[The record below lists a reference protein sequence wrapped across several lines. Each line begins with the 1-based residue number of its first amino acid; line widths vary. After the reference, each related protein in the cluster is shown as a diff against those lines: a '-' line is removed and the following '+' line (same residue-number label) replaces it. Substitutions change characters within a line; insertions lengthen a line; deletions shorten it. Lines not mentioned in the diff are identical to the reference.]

1 MQTYIANRLVWLV
14 IVLFG
19 LTLMTFVITNVIHGD
34 AALAA
39 AGFDAPQEQV
49 VKMRQLMGLDKPL
62 PEQYFRYLWRL
73 LHGDLGTAGRSRQAV
88 LRDLRLYVPATVEL
102 SITAMIL
109 YVLIGVPL
117 GVLGALR
124 RGSLLDKG
132 IDAVSIFGVAM
143 PQFWLGLMLQLVLYN
158 RLGWFPGTGR
168 LAVGL
173 APPDRITGLY
183 VIDSIVTGNAQTLVN
198 SLHHLCLPAITLTLG
213 SLGNI
218 TRVTRRS
225 MLVVLTQD
233 YIRTARAKGLKE
245 RSVVYGHA
253 LRTALIP
260 IITMIGLQAGF
271 VLSGAV
277 LVEIIFS
284 WPGIGKYLFD
294 SIAFMDF
301 QPIMGTVLLI
311 GLIFV
316 VINLIVDIAYPVIDP
331 RIVHR

>member
-19 LTLMTFVITNVIHGD
+19 LTLMTFVITNVIPGD

-49 VKMRQLMGLDKPL
+49 EKMRQVMGLDKPL

-73 LHGDLGTAGRSRQAV
+73 LHGDLGTAGRSRQPV
-88 LRDLRLYVPATVEL
+88 LRDLRIYVPATIEL

-109 YVLIGVPL
+109 YVLIGIPL
-117 GVLGALR
+117 GVVGALR

-132 IDAVSIFGVAM
+132 IDALSIFGVAM
-143 PQFWLGLMLQLVLYN
+143 PAFWLGLMLQLVLYN

-173 APPDRITGLY
+173 DPPTRITGMY
-183 VIDSIVTGNAQTLVN
+183 VIDSVLTGNGQALASALKHLV
-198 SLHHLCLPAITLTLG
+198 LPAVTLTVA

-225 MLVVLTQD
+225 VLGVLTQD
-233 YIRTARAKGLKE
+233 YIRTARAKGLQE
-245 RSVVYGHA
+245 RSVIYGHA

-260 IITMIGLQAGF
+260 VVTIVGLQAGF

-301 QPIMGTVLLI
+301 QPIMGTILLI
-311 GLIFV
+311 GVIFV
-316 VINLIVDIAYPVIDP
+316 VINLIVDLAYVVIDP